1 MSSDMTIRQA
11 KVHLKRQLET
21 LRLPYSKLRA
31 QTVSFSDL
39 ARGQS
44 ISITVLGS
52 STWTFEQ
59 RNRFYSDDAK
69 AERRGHYIATTEGGN
84 VS

>member
-1 MSSDMTIRQA
+1 MSSDMTIPQA
-11 KVHLKRQLET
+11 KVHLRRQLET
-21 LRLPYSKLRA
+21 LRLPYTKLRA
-31 QTVSFSDL
+31 HTVSFSDL
-39 ARGQS
+39 ARGQG
-44 ISITVLGS
+44 IFITVLGS

-69 AERRGHYIATTEGGN
+69 AERRGHYIADAEGGI